1 MKNKILFFLTIS
13 LVAVSLQAQRVVST
27 TTLVDSA
34 AYFPQ
39 MSDDGRWLLY
49 SNTESTVLTLL
60 NLSTGE
66 KTVVADKGYPGFDA
80 RMDASGRVYYVAQ
93 QRRSNGLLY
102 RSGRC
107 YDPAT
112 GRHRQ
117 VLKAQHG
124 QVLPV
129 RAGADVVIE
138 GEKKS
143 YRSAKRVASY
153 AFTRGSWLH
162 IVAQG
167 RPVVC
172 QPAGECAGY
181 LWAQVSPAGDKVLFE
196 AAGRGLYVCDMQG
209 RVLHRLEKCLM
220 PSWFDNDHIVAMGNN
235 GNVQR
240 DMRSGIILLA
250 ADGSSRVALTDEE
263 GCIQPSVTADGR
275 ILFTTK
281 SGTVKLMT
289 ITLE

>member
-112 GRHRQ
+112 GRYTYLCEDGILDVFDLCGGLHDIDVR
-117 VLKAQHG
+117 LKRHM
-124 QVLPV
+124 L
-129 RAGADVVIE
+129 
-138 GEKKS
+138 
-143 YRSAKRVASY
+143 
-153 AFTRGSWLH
+153 
-162 IVAQG
+162 
-167 RPVVC
+167 
-172 QPAGECAGY
+172 
-181 LWAQVSPAGDKVLFE
+181 
-196 AAGRGLYVCDMQG
+196 
-209 RVLHRLEKCLM
+209 
-220 PSWFDNDHIVAMGNN
+220 
-235 GNVQR
+235 
-240 DMRSGIILLA
+240 
-250 ADGSSRVALTDEE
+250 
-263 GCIQPSVTADGR
+263 
-275 ILFTTK
+275 
-281 SGTVKLMT
+281 
-289 ITLE
+289 

>member
-1 MKNKILFFLTIS
+1 MKKKCLFFLTIS
-13 LVAVSLQAQRVVST
+13 FVAMSLQAQRVVST

-60 NLSTGE
+60 NLTTGE
-66 KTVVADKGYPGFDA
+66 KAIVADNGYPGFDA
-80 RMDASGRVYYVAQ
+80 RMDAAGRVYYVTQ
-93 QRRSNGLLY
+93 ERRGNGLLY
-102 RSGRC
+102 RTGWR
-107 YDPAT
+107 YDPAN
-112 GRHRQ
+112 GQRVK

-138 GEKKS
+138 GEKKT
-143 YRSAKRVASY
+143 YRSSKRVAPY
-153 AFTRGSWLH
+153 AFARGSRLH
-162 IVAQG
+162 IVASG
-167 RPVVC
+167 RPVLC

-209 RVLHRLEKCLM
+209 HVLQRLEKCLM
-220 PSWFDNDHIVAMGNN
+220 PTWLDNDHIVAMGNN

-240 DMRSGIILLA
+240 DMRSGIIVLA
-250 ADGSSRVALTDEE
+250 ADGSGRTTLTAEE

-281 SGTVKLMT
+281 SGSVKLMT